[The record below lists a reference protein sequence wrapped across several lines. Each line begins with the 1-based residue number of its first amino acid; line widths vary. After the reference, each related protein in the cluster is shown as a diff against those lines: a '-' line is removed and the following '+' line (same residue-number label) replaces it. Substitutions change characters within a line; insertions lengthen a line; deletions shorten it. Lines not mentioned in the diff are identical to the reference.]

1 VTPPRSNERLV
12 LAALLLG
19 GLVLRPQL
27 VGIGPLSGDIQSEL
41 GLSHATAGL
50 LATIPVLCMGLLA
63 PLGPILAARFG
74 TVAIVTTCI
83 GLIGVA
89 GVLRAFVD
97 DATSMMALTVAIG
110 LGMGA
115 AGVLMPVVVREHLP
129 ERALDGTVAYSAGIQ
144 AGAAASAAAAIPLAA
159 MFGGWRGALVAVS
172 VVSLLIVVPWSA
184 AFRRAKPVT
193 AVLRRMSLRDFLDP
207 LGWWFALLFGL
218 FGVAYYGL
226 VAWVADAYV
235 DLGWTPLEAGG
246 LLGLLNVGAL
256 TGVLSVRF
264 LVGRIGGQNVGMV
277 LMGGLFAGAIA
288 GLALAPG
295 MGLAWAALAG
305 YANGSLFPLMLTLP
319 VRSSTSTREVAG
331 RSTVM
336 IGAGYALAAV
346 GPVGL
351 GAARD
356 ASGSFHASLLILVA
370 IGTLLL
376 FGLALTVLSAGSWT
390 SRIESPRA

>member
-1 VTPPRSNERLV
+1 VPPPRSNERLV
-12 LAALLLG
+12 LAALFLG

-27 VGIGPLSGDIQSEL
+27 VGIGPISGDIQRDL

-50 LATIPVLCMGLLA
+50 LATIPVLCMGVLA
-63 PLGPILAARFG
+63 PLGPILAARLG
-74 TVAIVTTCI
+74 TVATVTTCI

-97 DATSMMALTVAIG
+97 DQTSLVALTIAIG

-115 AGVLMPVVVREHLP
+115 GGVLMPVVVREHLP
-129 ERALDGTVAYSAGIQ
+129 DRALDGTVAYSAGIQ
-144 AGAAASAAAAIPLAA
+144 AGAAFSAAAAIPLAA
-159 MFGGWRGALVAVS
+159 LFGGWRGALVALS
-172 VVSLLIVVPWSA
+172 VVSLLIVVPWAA
-184 AFRRAKPVT
+184 AFRRATRVS
-193 AVLRRMSLRDFLDP
+193 AALRATSFRDFLDP
-207 LGWWFALLFGL
+207 VGWWFALLFGL

-235 DLGWTPLEAGG
+235 ELGWAPLEAGG

-256 TGVLSVRF
+256 SGVLSVRF
-264 LVGRIGGQNVGMV
+264 VLGRMGGQNVAMV
-277 LMGGLFAGAIA
+277 LMGGIFAGAIA

-295 MGLAWAALAG
+295 LGLAWAAVAG

-319 VRSSTSTREVAG
+319 VRSSASTREVAG

-336 IGAGYALAAV
+336 VGAGYTLAAV
-346 GPVGL
+346 SPVGL

-356 ASGSFHASLLILVA
+356 VSGSFHSSLLILVG
-370 IGTLLL
+370 IGVLLV
-376 FGLALTVLSAGSWT
+376 FGLVLTVLSPGSWT
-390 SRIESPRA
+390 SRIESPRT